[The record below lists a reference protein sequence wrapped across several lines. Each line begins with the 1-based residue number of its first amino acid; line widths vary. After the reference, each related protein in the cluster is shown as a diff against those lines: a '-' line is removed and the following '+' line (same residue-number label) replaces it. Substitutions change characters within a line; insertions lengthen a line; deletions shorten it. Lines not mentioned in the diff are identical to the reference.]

1 LLKTTLLFIA
11 LISLLIAAP
20 VAAEENKELLQLP
33 SPDSA
38 WQNPMENTAPVFDSL
53 DVELEQVT
61 LAKFEACR
69 RAFGDEIFCQC
80 LSSKLP
86 IGLVFDGYIQAV
98 TKSRQEL
105 GYEHFFEHEK
115 KMIDRAKAV
124 RDECVADS
132 DGH

>member
-1 LLKTTLLFIA
+1 MKTVYLLIA

-20 VAAEENKELLQLP
+20 AAAEESNELLQLP
-33 SPDSA
+33 SPERE
-38 WQNPMENTAPVFDSL
+38 WQNPMESTAPVFDSL

-98 TKSRQEL
+98 TKSRQEI
-105 GYEHFFEHEK
+105 GYDDFYDNEK
-115 KMIDRAKAV
+115 KMIDMAKSV
-124 RDECVADS
+124 RDECVAVS
-132 DGH
+132 GR